1 MFADVEGTG
10 SWWQNLAKPPVMVAI
25 RLSIVVSLA
34 VAVLMP
40 SYVIANEWLDL
51 MAVDNSCFSRT
62 RVGDVV
68 TGSEVRI
75 LPRMVVVVVG

>member
-1 MFADVEGTG
+1 
-10 SWWQNLAKPPVMVAI
+10 MVAI

-62 RVGDVV
+62 MVGDAHGGNVV
-68 TGSEVRI
+68 RNRQGT
-75 LPRMVVVVVG
+75 MVVASGRVAC